1 MELSNKKLKWEN
13 IVEYHNNNSVEIFD
27 STLRDGAQAEGISF
41 SVLDK
46 IKIVQLLDTL
56 GVDYI
61 EAGNP
66 GSNPK
71 DLEFFQE
78 VQTLKLKN
86 VKLVAFGSTRR
97 RNSSASEDVNISS
110 LISAGTKWVSIF
122 GKSWDFQVT
131 DIIKT
136 TLKENL
142 NMICD
147 TIEYLVSKG
156 KQVIFDAEHFYDGYI
171 ENKKYAIQTV
181 LEAAKAG
188 AKSIAL
194 CDTRGGTIPSVI
206 RDATSDVVEL
216 FKKEYP
222 DVIIGI
228 HAHNDSSCAEANS
241 LIAVEMGARQVQGTL
256 VGFGERCGNT
266 NLATIIPT
274 LQLKMGF
281 DVLSSDQLA
290 SLTHISHSVAEIA
303 NISIPH
309 GTPYIGRSAFT
320 HKGGMH
326 IDGVSKNPAS
336 FEHIP
341 PEVVG
346 NERRLLM
353 SEVAGRATILK
364 RIQKYAPHLDKDAP
378 ITKKIIDSL
387 KQLEMSGY
395 QFEGAESSFEL
406 VIAKILGKY
415 TPYFTLDHYKTFGE
429 MPIRGGESLTS
440 HTAVVKVFVNKE
452 SAIEVAQGDGPVH
465 AIDRALRKVLE
476 NFYPQLSSIH
486 LSDYKVRVLD
496 SMHASAAKVRVLIET
511 TDGENTWSTMGVST
525 DLIEASWM
533 ALVDS
538 IEYKLMKEGVVPST
552 HHTKG
557 DTV

>member
-1 MELSNKKLKWEN
+1 MEYK
-13 IVEYHNNNSVEIFD
+13 NNNKLEIFD
-27 STLRDGAQAEGISF
+27 SSLRDGAQGEGISF

-46 IKIVQLLDTL
+46 LKIVQLLDTL
-56 GVDYI
+56 GVDYA

-78 VQTLKLKN
+78 VKSLTLKNL
-86 VKLVAFGSTRR
+86 KLVAFGATRR
-97 RNSSASEDVNISS
+97 RNSRASEDANIASLVN
-110 LISAGTKWVSIF
+110 AGTTWVSIF

-142 NMICD
+142 NMIKD
-147 TIEYLVSKG
+147 TVEYLIEMG
-156 KQVIFDAEHFYDGYI
+156 KEVIFDAEHFFDGYI
-171 ENKKYAIQTV
+171 ENKKYAIASIT
-181 LEAAKAG
+181 EAAKAG
-188 AKSIAL
+188 AMSIAL

-206 RDATSDVVEL
+206 AKATKEVVDL
-216 FKKEYP
+216 FSKEFP
-222 DVIIGI
+222 HIIIGI
-228 HAHNDSSCAEANS
+228 HAHNDASCADANS
-241 LIAVEMGARQVQGTL
+241 IVAVEMGARQVQGTL
-256 VGFGERCGNT
+256 VGFGERCGNAS
-266 NLATIIPT
+266 LATLIPT
-274 LQLKMGF
+274 FQLKMGF
-281 DVLSSDQLA
+281 DVLTSEQLG
-290 SLTHISHSVAEIA
+290 SLTLISHSVAEIA
-303 NISIPH
+303 NISIHH

-326 IDGVSKNPAS
+326 IDGVSKNPRS
-336 FEHIP
+336 FEHIS
-341 PEVVG
+341 PELVG

-353 SEVAGRATILK
+353 SEVAGRATILR

-406 VIAKILGKY
+406 VIAKHLGKY

-429 MPIRGGESLTS
+429 MPIHGEVETS

-465 AIDRALRKVLE
+465 AIDKALRKVLE
-476 NFYPQLSSIH
+476 NFYPELSLIY
-486 LSDYKVRVLD
+486 LTDYKVRVLD
-496 SMHASAAKVRVLIET
+496 SMQASAAKVRVLIET
-511 TDGENTWSTMGVST
+511 TDGTYTWSTMGVST

-538 IEYKLMKEGVVPST
+538 IEYKLMKEGVIPST